1 MRFRIPIRLL
11 LSGLALWLLT
21 LTTVLAEEF
30 SIIFSA
36 SVQGETEPCGWRTHR
51 LGGLAKKATAIK
63 QHQTTHPNLLILD
76 AGDLFFHGRGL
87 SPVEREIRL
96 QTAKTMINGYNAI
109 GYHAFNVAAQDFIGD
124 LDFILEVQKTAKFP
138 FISANLADSA
148 TNQLLFQP
156 YIIHKI
162 GKKRFGIIGVTT
174 AYQIPI
180 PGVKILPVDDV
191 LKKII
196 KELRKK
202 TDYIILLAYL
212 DRSYENEFLSKNYD
226 VDFVLVSGSYRYSR
240 DLEDRNNMLIARC
253 GNIGKYLGIIEFN
266 LVNDKVKLTNISNK
280 VSQISYAQK
289 RLDSFKETAGNKSLE
304 EYYADQ
310 PSVLNAINSMK
321 NQVEILSIEIQ
332 QAVNPVS
339 YDLIELDANIPDDL
353 TIRVKLDELKKIT
366 DKIQNQPFDLH

>member
-1 MRFRIPIRLL
+1 MD
-11 LSGLALWLLT
+11 
-21 LTTVLAEEF
+21 E
-30 SIIFSA
+30 
-36 SVQGETEPCGWRTHR
+36 
-51 LGGLAKKATAIK
+51 
-63 QHQTTHPNLLILD
+63 
-76 AGDLFFHGRGL
+76 
-87 SPVEREIRL
+87 
-96 QTAKTMINGYNAI
+96 
-109 GYHAFNVAAQDFIGD
+109 
-124 LDFILEVQKTAKFP
+124 
-138 FISANLADSA
+138 
-148 TNQLLFQP
+148 
-156 YIIHKI
+156 
-162 GKKRFGIIGVTT
+162 
-174 AYQIPI
+174 
-180 PGVKILPVDDV
+180 V
-191 LKKII
+191 LKKTI

-339 YDLIELDANIPDDL
+339 YDLIELDTNIPDDP
-353 TIRVKLDELKKIT
+353 TIRAKLDELKKIT
-366 DKIQNQPFDLH
+366 DKIQNQPFELH

>member
-1 MRFRIPIRLL
+1 
-11 LSGLALWLLT
+11 
-21 LTTVLAEEF
+21 
-30 SIIFSA
+30 
-36 SVQGETEPCGWRTHR
+36 
-51 LGGLAKKATAIK
+51 
-63 QHQTTHPNLLILD
+63 
-76 AGDLFFHGRGL
+76 
-87 SPVEREIRL
+87 
-96 QTAKTMINGYNAI
+96 MINGYNAI
-109 GYHAFNVAAQDFIGD
+109 GYHAFNVAAQDLMGG

-212 DRSYENEFLSKNYD
+212 DRNYENEFLSKSYD

-253 GNIGKYLGIIEFN
+253 GNIGKYLGSVKFN
-266 LVNDKVKLTNISNK
+266 LVNDKVKLANISGK
-280 VSQISYAQK
+280 LSQISYAQK

-321 NQVEILSIEIQ
+321 NQVEILSLEIQ
-332 QAVNPVS
+332 QAINPVS
-339 YDLIELDANIPDDL
+339 YELLELDENIPDDPA
-353 TIRVKLDELKKIT
+353 IRVKLDDLKKIT

>member
-1 MRFRIPIRLL
+1 MRFRIQIRLL
-11 LSGLALWLLT
+11 LSGVALGLT
-21 LTTVLAEEF
+21 LNNVLAEEY

-51 LGGLAKKATAIK
+51 LGGLARKATFIK
-63 QHQTTHPNLLILD
+63 QYQNANNNILILD

-87 SPVEREIRL
+87 SPIERDIRL
-96 QTAKTMINGYNAI
+96 HTAKTTLNSYNLI
-109 GYHAFNVAAQDFIGD
+109 GYQAYNVAAQDFISG
-124 LDFILEVQKTAKFP
+124 LDFIREIQKTAKFP
-138 FISANLADSA
+138 FISANIADSA

-162 GKKRFGIIGVTT
+162 GKKRFGIVGVTT
-174 AYQIPI
+174 EYQIPI
-180 PGVKILPVDDV
+180 PGVKILPIDEI
-191 LKKII
+191 LKKIT
-196 KELRKK
+196 KELRKN

-212 DRSYENEFLSKNYD
+212 DRRYENEFFAKNYG

-253 GNIGKYLGIIEFN
+253 GNIGKYLGVIKFD
-266 LVNDKVKLTNISNK
+266 LVNDKVILANISGK
-280 VSQISYAQK
+280 LSQINYAQR
-289 RLDSFKETAGNKSLE
+289 RLESFKDSAGNKSLE
-304 EYYADQ
+304 EYYTDQ

-339 YDLIELDANIPDDL
+339 YDLIELDANIPDDP
-353 TIRVKLDELKKIT
+353 TIRAKLDELKKIT

>member
-109 GYHAFNVAAQDFIGD
+109 GYHAFNVAAQDLMGG

-212 DRSYENEFLSKNYD
+212 DRSYENEFLAKGYD
-226 VDFVLVSGSYRYSR
+226 ADFVLTSGSYRYSR

-253 GNIGKYLGIIEFN
+253 GNIGKYLGIIKFD
-266 LVNDKVKLTNISNK
+266 LVNDKLKLVNISGK
-280 VSQISYAQK
+280 LSQISYAQK
-289 RLDSFKETAGNKSLE
+289 RLDSFKETAGNKSVE

-339 YDLIELDANIPDDL
+339 YDLIELDANIPDDP
-353 TIRVKLDELKKIT
+353 TIRAKLDELKKIT
-366 DKIQNQPFDLH
+366 DKIQNQPFELH

>member
-1 MRFRIPIRLL
+1 
-11 LSGLALWLLT
+11 
-21 LTTVLAEEF
+21 
-30 SIIFSA
+30 
-36 SVQGETEPCGWRTHR
+36 
-51 LGGLAKKATAIK
+51 
-63 QHQTTHPNLLILD
+63 
-76 AGDLFFHGRGL
+76 
-87 SPVEREIRL
+87 
-96 QTAKTMINGYNAI
+96 MINGYNAI
-109 GYHAFNVAAQDFIGD
+109 GYHAFNVAAQDLMGG

-212 DRSYENEFLSKNYD
+212 DRSYENEFLAKGYD
-226 VDFVLVSGSYRYSR
+226 ADFVLTSGSYRYSR

-253 GNIGKYLGIIEFN
+253 GNIGKYLGIIKFD
-266 LVNDKVKLTNISNK
+266 LVNDKLKLVNISGK
-280 VSQISYAQK
+280 LSQISYAQK
-289 RLDSFKETAGNKSLE
+289 RLDSFKETAGNKSVE

-339 YDLIELDANIPDDL
+339 YDLIELDANIPDDP
-353 TIRVKLDELKKIT
+353 TIRAKLDELKKIT
-366 DKIQNQPFDLH
+366 DKIQNQPFELH

>member
-1 MRFRIPIRLL
+1 
-11 LSGLALWLLT
+11 
-21 LTTVLAEEF
+21 
-30 SIIFSA
+30 
-36 SVQGETEPCGWRTHR
+36 
-51 LGGLAKKATAIK
+51 
-63 QHQTTHPNLLILD
+63 
-76 AGDLFFHGRGL
+76 
-87 SPVEREIRL
+87 
-96 QTAKTMINGYNAI
+96 MINGYNVI
-109 GYHAFNVAAQDFIGD
+109 GYHAFNVAAQDFMGG
-124 LDFILEVQKTAKFP
+124 LDFIQEVQKTAKFP

-148 TNQLLFQP
+148 TGQLLFQP
-156 YIIHKI
+156 YVINKI
-162 GKKRFGIIGVTT
+162 GKKRFGIIGATSE
-174 AYQIPI
+174 YQIPI
-180 PGVKILPVDDV
+180 PGVKILSMDEV
-191 LKKII
+191 LKKTI

-339 YDLIELDANIPDDL
+339 YDLIELDTNIPDDP
-353 TIRVKLDELKKIT
+353 TIRAKLDELKKIT
-366 DKIQNQPFDLH
+366 DKIQNQPFELH